1 MNKHEL
7 TLLVADIFQS
17 MRRDDLVFSD
27 AVSLAVDKLA
37 EKIGAF
43 NAHQTPQQYAA
54 HDVLLCKVREH
65 LDFLGGDI
73 IALVELQESIKKHG
87 LKKIELT
94 DGAYTFNAFQ
104 SERAKDL
111 IAQALEYE
119 HKFMS
124 SRLDLLHNAENTLES
139 LYAEFEESL

>member
-7 TLLVADIFQS
+7 TLLIADIFQS
-17 MRRDDLVFSD
+17 MRRDNLVFSD
-27 AVSLAVDKLA
+27 AVTLAVDKLA

-43 NAHQTPQQYAA
+43 NAHQTPQQYSA
-54 HDVLLCKVREH
+54 HDVLLCKIREQ

-94 DGAYTFNAFQ
+94 DGAYTFDAWQ
-104 SERAKDL
+104 SEKAKDL
-111 IAQALEYE
+111 IAQALDYE
-119 HKFMS
+119 RKFIS
-124 SRLDLLHNAENTLES
+124 NRLDMLHNAENTIEA
-139 LYAEFEESL
+139 LYAEFGETL